1 MGVELKRLGDML
13 KSSFNEARQIR
24 EQINSRPTV
33 RSTLAEARRD
43 KVMRM
48 RLRGYLYIYY
58 ALHLYLFTSIYQL
71 SYTVPIKL

>member
-48 RLRGYLYIYY
+48 RLRGYLYTMPYIYIY
-58 ALHLYLFTSIYQL
+58 LPTLLYCTN
-71 SYTVPIKL
+71 